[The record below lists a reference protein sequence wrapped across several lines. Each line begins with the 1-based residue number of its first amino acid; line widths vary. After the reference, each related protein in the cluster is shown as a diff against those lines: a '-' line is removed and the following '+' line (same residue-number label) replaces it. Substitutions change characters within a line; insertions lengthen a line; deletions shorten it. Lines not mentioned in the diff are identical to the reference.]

1 MQSTSGPSYTCRMAT
16 TESTLPYF
24 KQIKT
29 LDRVV
34 TNPPVCLYLETTNR
48 CNLLCQHCPRT
59 FASVERP
66 ADLSF
71 DSLRMIVD
79 QVPNLRQA
87 VLHGIGEPLINKEL
101 PQMIRY
107 LKERNVYVLFNSNGT
122 MLYPHIQR
130 ELIESGLDE
139 YRISLDAADA
149 ETFARV
155 RGLPRFNLIVKN
167 VREFVALKKELGVE
181 RPRLS
186 LWLVGLKET
195 LIELPA
201 FVRLAH
207 DMGVGEVYLQR
218 LVFFDDAQ
226 QGQGFARADQ
236 ALFGAVDEEE
246 MRLIAEAHRIADEL
260 GVVFHASGAAS
271 PEQSL
276 MPKDAGQPWSLCRRP
291 WTLMYITANGN
302 VLPCCIAPFA
312 ERDYSSLVLGNVFE
326 RPLMEVWNDYL
337 YQKFRTELQSES
349 PPSACKNC
357 GVRWSL

>member
-1 MQSTSGPSYTCRMAT
+1 MS
-16 TESTLPYF
+16 
-24 KQIKT
+24 
-29 LDRVV
+29 
-34 TNPPVCLYLETTNR
+34 NPPVCLYLETTNR

-71 DSLRMIVD
+71 EKMKMIVD
-79 QVPNLRQA
+79 QVPNLKRA

-107 LKERNVYVLFNSNGT
+107 LKDRGVYVLFNSNGT
-122 MLYPHIQR
+122 MLYAHVQQQ
-130 ELIESGLDE
+130 LIDCGLDE

-149 ETFARV
+149 ETFTQV

-167 VREFVALKKELGVE
+167 VREFVVLQKEVGASL
-181 RPRLS
+181 PRLS

-195 LIELPA
+195 LDQLKA
-201 FVRLAH
+201 FVLLAK

-218 LVFFDDAQ
+218 LVFFDDHQ
-226 QGQGFARADQ
+226 NGQGLARPDQ
-236 ALFGAVDEEE
+236 ALFASAKSDEL
-246 MRLIAEAHRIADEL
+246 RLIEEAHALASEL
-260 GVVFHASGAAS
+260 GVIFNASGAAS

-276 MPKDAGQPWSLCRRP
+276 MPKDDDQPWSLCRRP

-312 ERDYSSLVLGNVFE
+312 ERDYTSLILGNAFE
-326 RPLMEVWNDYL
+326 RPLMDIWNDHL
-337 YQKFRTELQSES
+337 YKKFRSDLQSDE